1 MALTAEQKAF
11 VDWQLA
17 QVDPLTGRRI
27 GDIVAEKGL
36 DPYRDEVAGMADNA
50 NLQAQNQL
58 AAGGNPDVVAPWK
71 DPNWAQKQA
80 AAEEAEYQRRAQLDA
95 DWRAA
100 QAAGVDVPVLGPSND
115 PNLGNVTRG
124 PAPYGSGAKQPAT
137 TGTNQ
142 PPAPGANPLVPSNN
156 TGNLTTGGGTSGGLI
171 DSNSVVG
178 GGLGTSG
185 PVYGPDGQMYSSAAS
200 ALAAGVTNYSFSKP
214 VFSSGPGGVNNA
226 GNPFA
231 PAPNSATGNA
241 NSGGLIAGANQQLFQ
256 MQTGAQM
263 PPPVQNPFR
272 I

>member
-11 VDWQLA
+11 IDWQLA
-17 QVDPLTGRRI
+17 QIDPLTGQRI
-27 GDIVAEKGL
+27 GDIVAAKGL

-80 AAEEAEYQRRAQLDA
+80 AAEEAEYQRRAKLDA

-124 PAPYGSGAKQPAT
+124 PAPYNAN
-137 TGTNQ
+137 TNQ
-142 PPAPGANPLVPSNN
+142 PPAPGADPLVPGNN
-156 TGNLTTGGGTSGGLI
+156 PGSLVTGGGSGGLI

-200 ALAAGVTNYSFSKP
+200 ALAAGVTNYSFTKP
-214 VFSSGPGGVNNA
+214 MFGPTSGGVTTPA
-226 GNPFA
+226 NPFA
-231 PAPNSATGNA
+231 PVPSGASGNA
-241 NSGGLIAGANQQLFQ
+241 NPGGLISGANQQLFQ
-256 MQTGAQM
+256 MQTGAQL